1 MSLRV
6 VVLFLLVMV
15 MMALVKGP
23 AFRRT
28 LKNLLG
34 IGRRDR

>member
-6 VVLFLLVMV
+6 VLLFLLVMAII
-15 MMALVKGP
+15 ALLGGP
-23 AFRRT
+23 GVRRG
-28 LKNLLG
+28 LRKLLG